1 MLGNS
6 TESVVAGM
14 ETPQLKSPGRDSS
27 CILEG
32 QSVIC
37 SEHFTGSETHRQP
50 VLPTVFLPGKRT
62 RLTIPGNTMMKRG
75 RTFRYAAIR
84 EPPLAWDR
92 FLAARV
98 R

>member
-1 MLGNS
+1 MG
-6 TESVVAGM
+6 
-14 ETPQLKSPGRDSS
+14 QL
-27 CILEG
+27 
-32 QSVIC
+32 VIC
-37 SEHFTGSETHRQP
+37 LEHFTGSVTHRQS
-50 VLPTVFLPGKRT
+50 LLLAVFLPGKRT

-75 RTFRYAAIR
+75 STFRDAANR

>member
-1 MLGNS
+1 M
-6 TESVVAGM
+6 ES
-14 ETPQLKSPGRDSS
+14 QGRDTS
-27 CILEG
+27 LTLMG

-37 SEHFTGSETHRQP
+37 LEHSTGSETHRKSL
-50 VLPTVFLPGKRT
+50 LPAVFLPGKRT
-62 RLTIPGNTMMKRG
+62 RLTIPGTTMMKRG
-75 RTFRYAAIR
+75 STFRYAAIR